1 MTAPVDSEAT
11 ERAPSLLAAAITSEA
26 AIGTEARKIRG
37 DATEI
42 TPALFLELWPLLRR
56 PIPPALIVT
65 TGIVEGKPYPSTGV
79 KSLQV
84 LTDRMSLVL
93 TPLWWWHE
101 VEYLEANPVGSLAAV
116 TVFVGLRYED
126 PRVVLCQATSRGG
139 VDRASTLGNLY
150 KGSLTNAAKRAFA
163 EIGPGHEV
171 YLGATDLD
179 PDVSEDA
186 ARAQEQ
192 PEKQAA
198 KQPPIGEERAAKLAD
213 IIAGSPLTP
222 MDVANKLRAF
232 GIKSLADATEA
243 QGLAVVEWVEAA
255 KRAQPDGAPPDSGE
269 GS

>member
-1 MTAPVDSEAT
+1 MAPADTEAT
-11 ERAPSLLAAAITSEA
+11 ERPTNPLADAITSEA
-26 AIGTEARKIRG
+26 AIGAEAQKIRG

-65 TGIVEGKPYPSTGV
+65 TGIVKGKPYPSTGV

-84 LTDRMSLVL
+84 LTDRMGLVL

-101 VEYLEANPVGSLAAV
+101 VEYLDANPAGSLAAV
-116 TVFVGLRYED
+116 TVFVGMRYTE
-126 PRVVLCQATSRGG
+126 PRVVLCQASSRGG
-139 VDRASTLGNLY
+139 VDRASTVGNLY

-186 ARAQEQ
+186 ARAQERPEKQ
-192 PEKQAA
+192 PEKQA
-198 KQPPIGEERAAKLAD
+198 PIGAERAAKLSD
-213 IIAGSPLTP
+213 IVARSPLTA

-232 GIKSLADATEA
+232 GIKSLAEATEA

-255 KRAQPDGAPPDSGE
+255 KRAQPDVPGE
-269 GS
+269 GA